1 MPKLIWG
8 FSTKQTPGKRSVEE
22 DPGYDMTTLPTG
34 ELVAYQPMFIVR
46 EATYEEWAKGVI
58 EGGGVLNG
66 LPPNFFY
73 EVLTD

>member
-8 FSTKQTPGKRSVEE
+8 FSTEQTPGKRSVEE
-22 DPGYDMTTLPTG
+22 NPCHDISRLPTG

-46 EATYEEWAKGVI
+46 EATYEEWAEGVI
-58 EGGGVLNG
+58 KEEGRLDG
-66 LPPNFFY
+66 LTPNFFY